1 MGIASKANWSDR
13 TGQMTRRRRRAARRI
28 HAVALPSAFAAA
40 VIAAVLQTDP
50 VAAQTSE
57 NECVQR
63 AEAVKTEVVRRFGG
77 DDPNYG
83 FFRRADQASELCRS
97 GQIGKALGIIAALR
111 ADIRGYRSQQ
121 FDG

>member
-1 MGIASKANWSDR
+1 
-13 TGQMTRRRRRAARRI
+13 MTRRRRRAARRI

-111 ADIRGYRSQQ
+111 ADIRGYRRQL